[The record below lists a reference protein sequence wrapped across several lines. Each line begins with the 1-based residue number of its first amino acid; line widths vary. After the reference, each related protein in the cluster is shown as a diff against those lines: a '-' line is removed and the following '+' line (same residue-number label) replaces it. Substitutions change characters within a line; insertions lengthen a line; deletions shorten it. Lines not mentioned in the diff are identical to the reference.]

1 MAKVGQ
7 EGDLVVRWFD
17 NSLTVFTKLPNYRN
31 LMVSAFAEGL
41 LYLFR
46 SDASALTFS
55 RIIAQW
61 QNTIRPWSRLV
72 LISLFLASGGCFA
85 WFVYL
90 QLTILVPVL
99 P

>member
-17 NSLTVFTKLPNYRN
+17 NSLTFLTKLPGYRN
-31 LMVSAFAEGL
+31 LMISAYAEGL

-61 QNTIRPWSRLV
+61 QNTMRPWSRLV
-72 LISLFLASGGCFA
+72 LISLFMLSGGCFA

-90 QLTILVPVL
+90 QLTILLPVL